1 MAKRPVV
8 PYDLGPYATKAAA
21 ELKRDQLI
29 ALGATCEVV
38 TRTDGKF
45 YVRVTRGPQS

>member
-1 MAKRPVV
+1 MAKRPV
-8 PYDLGPYATKAAA
+8 PYDLGPFATKAAA

-38 TRTDGKF
+38 TRADGKF
-45 YVRVTRGPQS
+45 YCRVTKAPPN